1 MTVNPMPVTA
11 ALRTV
16 STLNLSQVNEIDVG
30 VTLSATAGSPS
41 VTITGLW
48 AELSG

>member
-1 MTVNPMPVTA
+1 MNVGLTGTGVPNPMPITA

-30 VTLSATAGSPS
+30 VTLSAT
-41 VTITGLW
+41 TGCRR
-48 AELSG
+48 